1 MNRSGN
7 MIRAFLAIDLPASL
21 RPVLSWAQDEL
32 KKSGA
37 DVKWVPVGNIHITL
51 KFFGN
56 ITEAQVA
63 NISER
68 ITALAAGQEPFSLTL
83 MSAGAFPSPKNPRV
97 VWLGVG
103 GDLDLMR
110 DFHRRLETA
119 FAALGFSPEDRP
131 FSPHLTLGRVKS
143 SSGRAVL
150 TRCLVRLPSPDCAPF
165 PVSEIVLFRSNL
177 TPQGATYLPLKV
189 IPLGG

>member
-1 MNRSGN
+1 

-21 RPVLSWAQDEL
+21 RPVLSWAQEEL

-56 ITEAQVA
+56 ITDQQVGD
-63 NISER
+63 ISEAVV
-68 ITALAAGQEPFSLTL
+68 ALAANQEPFSLTITD
-83 MSAGAFPSPKNPRV
+83 AGAFPSPKSPRV

-103 GDLDLMR
+103 GGLDILR
-110 DFHRRLETA
+110 EFHRRLEIA
-119 FAALGFSPEDRP
+119 FAALGFPPEDRP
-131 FSPHLTLGRVKS
+131 LAPHLTLGRVKS
-143 SSGRAVL
+143 PEGRTAL
-150 TRCLVRLPSPDCAPF
+150 TRCLVNLPPPEAAPF
-165 PVSEIVLFRSNL
+165 QVSDIVLFRSNL
-177 TPQGATYLPLKV
+177 SPQGATYLPLKV

>member
-1 MNRSGN
+1 MS
-7 MIRAFLAIDLPASL
+7 F
-21 RPVLSWAQDEL
+21 AQEEL

-56 ITEAQVA
+56 ITEVQVEDIGEA
-63 NISER
+63 V
-68 ITALAAGQEPFSLTL
+68 TALAANQQPFTLTVTD
-83 MSAGAFPSPKNPRV
+83 AGAFPSPKNPRV

-103 GDLDLMR
+103 GELDIVQE
-110 DFHRRLETA
+110 FYRRLETA
-119 FAALGFSPEDRP
+119 FAALGFPPEDRP

-143 SSGRAVL
+143 PEGRTEL
-150 TRCLVRLPSPDCAPF
+150 TQSIVHLPPPEGAPF
-165 PVSEIVLFRSNL
+165 QVGEVVLFRSNL
-177 TPQGATYLPLKV
+177 TPRGATYLPLKV

>member
-1 MNRSGN
+1 
-7 MIRAFLAIDLPASL
+7 MIRAFLAVDVPASL

-56 ITEAQVA
+56 ITNTQVA
-63 NISER
+63 DIAEAV
-68 ITALAAGQEPFSLTL
+68 TALAASQEPFTLTITD
-83 MSAGAFPSPKNPRV
+83 AGAFPSPKSPRV

-103 GDLDLMR
+103 GDLEILLA
-110 DFHRRLETA
+110 FYRRLETA
-119 FAALGFSPEDRP
+119 CAALGFPPEDRP

-143 SSGRAVL
+143 PAGRTAL
-150 TRCLVRLPSPDCAPF
+150 TQCLAYLPPPEAPPF
-165 PVSEIVLFRSNL
+165 QVNEIVLFRSQL
-177 TPQGATYLPLKV
+177 SPQGSTYLPLKV

>member
-1 MNRSGN
+1 

-21 RPVLSWAQDEL
+21 RPILSQAQEEL

-56 ITEAQVA
+56 ITDVQVA
-63 NISER
+63 DISEGV
-68 ITALAAGQEPFSLTL
+68 TALAERQEPFSLTVTD
-83 MSAGAFPSPKNPRV
+83 AGAFPSPKNPRV

-103 GDLDLMR
+103 GDLEIVR
-110 DFHRRLETA
+110 EFHRRLEIA
-119 FAALGFSPEDRP
+119 FAALGFPPEDRP

-143 SSGRAVL
+143 PAGRAAL
-150 TRCLVRLPSPDCAPF
+150 TRCLVHLPPPEAAPF
-165 PVSEIVLFRSNL
+165 QVNELVLFRSNL
-177 TPQGATYLPLKV
+177 SPQGATYLPLKV
-189 IPLGG
+189 IPLGR

>member
-1 MNRSGN
+1 

-21 RPVLSWAQDEL
+21 RPVLSWAQEEL

-56 ITEAQVA
+56 ITEVQVEDL
-63 NISER
+63 SEAV
-68 ITALAAGQEPFSLTL
+68 TALAAAQEPFTLTVTD
-83 MSAGAFPSPKNPRV
+83 AGAFPSPKNPRV

-103 GDLDLMR
+103 GDLEIMR
-110 DFHRRLETA
+110 EFYQRLEIA
-119 FAALGFSPEDRP
+119 FAALGFPPEDRP

-143 SSGRAVL
+143 PAGRAAL
-150 TRCLVRLPSPDCAPF
+150 TQCLVNLPPPAAAPF
-165 PVSEIVLFRSNL
+165 QVNEVVLFRSKL
-177 TPQGATYLPLKV
+177 SPQGSTYLPLKV

>member
-1 MNRSGN
+1 
-7 MIRAFLAIDLPASL
+7 MIRAFLAIDLPTSL
-21 RPVLSWAQDEL
+21 RPVLSWAQEEL

-56 ITEAQVA
+56 ITETQVEDIGEA
-63 NISER
+63 V
-68 ITALAAGQEPFSLTL
+68 TALAANQDPFTLTVTD
-83 MSAGAFPSPKNPRV
+83 AGAFPSPKNPRV

-103 GDLDLMR
+103 GELDVVQE
-110 DFHRRLETA
+110 FYRRLEIA
-119 FAALGFSPEDRP
+119 FAALGFPPEDRP

-143 SSGRAVL
+143 PEGRTEL
-150 TRCLVRLPSPDCAPF
+150 TQSIVHLPPPEAAPF
-165 PVSEIVLFRSNL
+165 QVGEVVLFRSNL
-177 TPQGATYLPLKV
+177 TPRGATYLPLKV

>member
-1 MNRSGN
+1 

-21 RPVLSWAQDEL
+21 RPILFRAQEEL

-63 NISER
+63 DLSEAV
-68 ITALAAGQEPFSLTL
+68 TALAAGQKPLSLTVKA
-83 MSAGAFPSPKNPRV
+83 AGAFPSPKSPRV

-103 GDLDLMR
+103 GDLDLIR
-110 DFHRRLETA
+110 NFHRRLDAA
-119 FAALGFSPEDRP
+119 FATLGFPPEGRP
-131 FSPHLTLGRVKS
+131 FAPHLTLGRVKS
-143 SSGRAVL
+143 PSGRAAL
-150 TRCLVRLPSPDCAPF
+150 TRCLVQLPPPDAAPF
-165 PVSEIVLFRSNL
+165 QVNEVVLFRSNL
-177 TPQGATYLPLKV
+177 SPQGATYLPLKV

>member
-1 MNRSGN
+1 

-56 ITEAQVA
+56 ITDVQVA
-63 NISER
+63 DISER
-68 ITALAAGQEPFSLTL
+68 VTSIAAGQEPFSLTV
-83 MSAGAFPSPKNPRV
+83 MNAGAFPSPKNPRV

-103 GDLDLMR
+103 GDLDIMR

-119 FAALGFSPEDRP
+119 FATLGFPPEDRP

-143 SSGRAVL
+143 ASGRATL
-150 TRCLVRLPSPDCAPF
+150 TQCLVRLPSPDCAPF
-165 PVSEIVLFRSNL
+165 PVSKIVLFRSNL

>member
-1 MNRSGN
+1 

-56 ITEAQVA
+56 ITEVQVA
-63 NISER
+63 DISEGV
-68 ITALAAGQEPFSLTL
+68 TAIAAGQEPFSLTV
-83 MSAGAFPSPKNPRV
+83 MNAGAFPSPKNPRV

-103 GDLDLMR
+103 GDLEIMR

-119 FAALGFSPEDRP
+119 FAALGFPPEDRP

-143 SSGRAVL
+143 PSGRAAL
-150 TRCLVRLPSPDCAPF
+150 TRCLAHLPSPDCAPF
-165 PVSEIVLFRSNL
+165 PVSETVLFRSNL
-177 TPQGATYLPLKV
+177 SPQGATYLPLKV

>member
-1 MNRSGN
+1 

-21 RPVLSWAQDEL
+21 RPVLSWAQEEL
-32 KKSGA
+32 KKCGA

-56 ITEAQVA
+56 ITDVQVQDITEAV
-63 NISER
+63 
-68 ITALAAGQEPFSLTL
+68 TAIAAGQELFSLKVTD
-83 MSAGAFPSPKNPRV
+83 AGAFPSPKHPRV

-103 GDLDLMR
+103 GDLSVVR
-110 DFHRRLETA
+110 DFHRRLENA
-119 FAALGFSPEDRP
+119 FAALGFPPEDRP

-143 SSGRAVL
+143 ASGRAAL
-150 TRCLVRLPSPDCAPF
+150 TRCLANLPSPDYALF

-177 TPQGATYLPLKV
+177 SPQGATYLPLKV